1 MARSSDTSIRL
12 RNAGTGSARIP
23 HFRALVEQAAHAVA
37 ILHHHGTLRYAN
49 ATLRRWLNLEPSRFG
64 SHAFSDF
71 LSPTDAHHL
80 AVVLDSLDPAG
91 APPLPLEPFQ
101 LIGPDHSVRLL
112 EGTATRLPSRSG
124 PDHRVLH
131 LHDITAR
138 REAEHRTRRSEQGA
152 RILQSLASSLLELDS
167 EEDVVWDVARNCVG
181 RLGFP
186 DCVVYLT
193 DPAHRILVQRAAWGT
208 KAPLGRHI
216 INPISIPIGHGVV
229 GSAAATGRPQVVP
242 DTRLHPH
249 YIVDDSFRLS
259 ELAVPFFIGGEVAGV
274 IDLEH
279 PEANFFDEHHL
290 DLVSAIAALL
300 ANKLV
305 RVRSEQALRSLN
317 VQLEQRVA
325 ERTAQLQATNDR
337 LQREVSD
344 RARAQRIQQALYQI
358 SEAIHQAGDLQAL
371 YQRIHEIIGTLMPAR
386 NFYIALQDQASG
398 LVSFPYHVDVVDP
411 PPPPRRNHPGITEYV
426 LRTGRTFLAT
436 PNEIQHLQR
445 SGQYIPSGVPSVIW
459 LGAPLLVRG
468 LPIGVMAVQDHH
480 DPAAFN
486 DEDKQILSFVADQT
500 ALAIDRKRA
509 GQEIQRA
516 LEQERELV
524 RLKTNFANL
533 VSHEFR
539 TPIGVIVS
547 SAQVLDSYFDRL
559 PTQRR
564 HDHLQDIVDA
574 AHHMAGLI
582 DEVLLL
588 GRIEAGRL
596 AFQPRPLDL
605 QAFCRRLADEVQ
617 QASGLRCPIDVVA
630 LDSSPPAHSDETLL
644 RHILGN
650 LLTNAVKYSP
660 AKTPVTL
667 SIAIIAHEA
676 ILTVRD
682 HGIGIPSEDQPRL
695 FEVFCRGRNVGETPG
710 LGLGLVIVKRCV
722 EIHGGSVSLNS
733 HPGRG
738 TTVVVRLPVSPDPI
752 PSSPSPTLP

>member
-37 ILHHHGTLRYAN
+37 ILHHQGNLRYAN
-49 ATLRRWLNLEPSRFG
+49 ATLRRWLNLDPSRFD
-64 SHAFSDF
+64 SQTFANF
-71 LSPTDAHHL
+71 LSHDDAQHL
-80 AVVLDSLDPAG
+80 TRVLDSLGPAG
-91 APPLPLEPFQ
+91 SPPVPLEPFQ
-101 LIGPDHSVRLL
+101 LVGPDQTLRYL

-138 REAEHRTRRSEQGA
+138 REAEQRTRRSEEGA
-152 RILQSLASSLLELDS
+152 RTLHSLASSLLELDS

-181 RLGFP
+181 RLGLP
-186 DCVVYLT
+186 DCVIYLT

-208 KAPLGRHI
+208 KSPSDRQILD
-216 INPISIPIGHGVV
+216 PISIPIGHGVV
-229 GSAAATGRPQVVP
+229 GTAAANGRPEIVP
-242 DTRLHPH
+242 DTRRHPR

-279 PEANFFDEHHL
+279 PEPNFFDEHHL

-317 VQLEQRVA
+317 VELEHRVN
-325 ERTAQLQATNDR
+325 ERTGQLQATNDR
-337 LQREVSD
+337 LQREVAE

-358 SEAIHQAGDLQAL
+358 SEAIHQAGDLQDL
-371 YQRIHEIIGTLMPAR
+371 YRRIHEIIGTLMPAR
-386 NFYIALQDQASG
+386 NFYIALQDQTSG
-398 LVSFPYHVDVVDP
+398 LVSFPYHVDEVDP
-411 PPPPRRNHPGITEYV
+411 PPAPRRNHPGFTEYV
-426 LRTGRTFLAT
+426 LRTGRTCLAT
-436 PNEIQHLQR
+436 PDEIQRLRQT
-445 SGQYIPSGVPSVIW
+445 GQYTPSGVPARIW

-468 LPIGVMAVQDHH
+468 QPIGVMAVQDHH

-559 PTQRR
+559 SPPRR
-564 HDHLQDIVDA
+564 HEHLQDIVDA

-605 QAFCRRLADEVQ
+605 PAFCRRLADEVQ
-617 QASGLRCPIDVVA
+617 QASGNRCPIDVTT
-630 LDSSPPAHSDETLL
+630 LETLLPAHSDETLL
-644 RHILGN
+644 RHILVN

-660 AKTPVTL
+660 IHTPVSL
-667 SIAIIAHEA
+667 SISVIANDA

-682 HGIGIPSEDQPRL
+682 QGIGIPTEDQPRL
-695 FEVFCRGRNVGETPG
+695 FEVFCRGRNVGELPG
-710 LGLGLVIVKRCV
+710 TGLGLVIVKRCV
-722 EIHGGSVSLNS
+722 EVHRGAVSLTS
-733 HPGRG
+733 QPGRG
-738 TTVVVRLPVSPDPI
+738 TTVVVRLPVFPATPNSPAPI
-752 PSSPSPTLP
+752 HP

>member
-1 MARSSDTSIRL
+1 MARTSDTSIRL

-23 HFRALVEQAAHAVA
+23 HFRALVEQAAHAIA
-37 ILHHHGTLRYAN
+37 ILHHQGNLRYAN
-49 ATLRRWLNLEPSRFG
+49 GTLRRWLNLDPARFN
-64 SHAFSDF
+64 SQTFAAF
-71 LSPTDAHHL
+71 LNPNDARHL
-80 AVVLDSLDPAG
+80 ARVLDSLQPAG
-91 APPLPLEPFQ
+91 SPPAPLEPFQ
-101 LIGPDHSVRLL
+101 LVSPDHTVRYL

-138 REAEHRTRRSEQGA
+138 REAEHRTRRSEEGA
-152 RILQSLASSLLELDS
+152 RILHSLASSLLELDS

-181 RLGFP
+181 RLGLP

-208 KAPLGRHI
+208 KAPSGRQILH
-216 INPISIPIGHGVV
+216 PISIPIGHGVV
-229 GSAAATGRPQVVP
+229 GTAAANGRPEMVP
-242 DTRLHPH
+242 DTRLDSR

-259 ELAVPFFIGGEVAGV
+259 ELAVPFFVGGEVAGV

-279 PEANFFDEHHL
+279 PEPNFFDAHHL

-317 VQLEQRVA
+317 IELEQRVA

-337 LQREVSD
+337 LQREVAE

-358 SEAIHQAGDLQAL
+358 SEAIHQAGDLQDL

-386 NFYIALQDQASG
+386 NFYIALQDQVSG
-398 LVSFPYHVDVVDP
+398 VVSFPYHVDEVDP
-411 PPPPRRNHPGITEYV
+411 PPPPRRGHPGFTEYV
-426 LRTGRTFLAT
+426 LRTGRTCLANLT
-436 PNEIQHLQR
+436 EIKRLRQA
-445 SGQYIPSGVPSVIW
+445 GEYIPTGVPALIW
-459 LGAPLLVRG
+459 LGAPLLVRDQ
-468 LPIGVMAVQDHH
+468 PIGVMAVQDHH
-480 DPAAFN
+480 NPDAFN
-486 DEDKQILSFVADQT
+486 EEDKQILSFVADQT

-509 GQEIQRA
+509 GQELHRA

-559 PTQRR
+559 TPPRR
-564 HDHLQDIVDA
+564 HEHLGDIVEA
-574 AHHMAGLI
+574 ARHMAGLI

-596 AFQPRPLDL
+596 AFQSRPLDL
-605 QAFCRRLADEVQ
+605 PSFCRRLADEVQ
-617 QASGLRCPIDVVA
+617 QASGLRCPIDVIA
-630 LDSSPPAHSDETLL
+630 PDTLPPAHSDETLL

-660 AKTPVTL
+660 AHTPVSL
-667 SIAIIAHEA
+667 SISAIANNA

-682 HGIGIPSEDQPRL
+682 QGIGIPAEDQPRL
-695 FEVFCRGRNVGETPG
+695 FEVFCRGRNVGELPG
-710 LGLGLVIVKRCV
+710 TGLGLVIVKRCV
-722 EIHGGSVSLNS
+722 EVHRGAVSLTS
-733 HPGRG
+733 QAGRG
-738 TTVVVRLPVSPDPI
+738 TTVVVQLPVFPTPTSI
-752 PSSPSPTLP
+752 PSPILP